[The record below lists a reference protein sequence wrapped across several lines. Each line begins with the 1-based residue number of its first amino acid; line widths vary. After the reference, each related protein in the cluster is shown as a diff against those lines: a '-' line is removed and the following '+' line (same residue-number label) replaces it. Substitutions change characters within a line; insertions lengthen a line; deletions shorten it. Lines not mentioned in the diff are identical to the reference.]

1 MIIICSMLSVENV
14 FYKPKL
20 RKSQYLKQQQL
31 LPRSNNITLKAN
43 KYNPYGPG
51 GNQQQEEEKGPTAE
65 DVERD
70 RVTRQL
76 TVEEERIEIAHSGL
90 KHEYGDF
97 LTLWNI
103 FKMWEKSDFT
113 YEWCERNYINYRSMK
128 TSRKIRYISYSLIFS
143 LFKSNISRRDH
154 LSEEIGRFRLHEFT
168 TQYLPS
174 SSSNTSSS
182 SAKDSKPLSLDK
194 RLCHAITSGYFMNA
208 AMQCS
213 NDSVYK
219 CMSLPVVNK
228 SSGTDIRLVYISPQS
243 AYSNT
248 TPPEYVVY
256 QELVFNNKLYMRNVC
271 YVSKKRL
278 FGFINEF
285 KPVSS
290 LQLNGIDPVPVTK
303 GKDIGSKDVGSNE
316 MKRKKEGSEDDSNAL
331 KKAKLDSTSN
341 SEQQQPQQ
349 VQPPPP
355 PSSSSSNAR
364 QLEIEQAKLR
374 YLQRKKN

>member
-1 MIIICSMLSVENV
+1 MLIRELNCVEDMIIICSMLSVENV

-51 GNQQQEEEKGPTAE
+51 GNQQQEEEKGHTAE

-143 LFKSNISRRDH
+143 LLKSIF
-154 LSEEIGRFRLHEFT
+154 LIGIIYQKRLAVFDSMNLLH
-168 TQYLPS
+168 
-174 SSSNTSSS
+174 NTSHHHHQI
-182 SAKDSKPLSLDK
+182 L
-194 RLCHAITSGYFMNA
+194 H
-208 AMQCS
+208 
-213 NDSVYK
+213 
-219 CMSLPVVNK
+219 
-228 SSGTDIRLVYISPQS
+228 
-243 AYSNT
+243 
-248 TPPEYVVY
+248 
-256 QELVFNNKLYMRNVC
+256 
-271 YVSKKRL
+271 
-278 FGFINEF
+278 
-285 KPVSS
+285 
-290 LQLNGIDPVPVTK
+290 
-303 GKDIGSKDVGSNE
+303 
-316 MKRKKEGSEDDSNAL
+316 
-331 KKAKLDSTSN
+331 
-341 SEQQQPQQ
+341 
-349 VQPPPP
+349 PPPQKIQ
-355 PSSSSSNAR
+355 SLFLWTKDYVMR
-364 QLEIEQAKLR
+364 
-374 YLQRKKN
+374 